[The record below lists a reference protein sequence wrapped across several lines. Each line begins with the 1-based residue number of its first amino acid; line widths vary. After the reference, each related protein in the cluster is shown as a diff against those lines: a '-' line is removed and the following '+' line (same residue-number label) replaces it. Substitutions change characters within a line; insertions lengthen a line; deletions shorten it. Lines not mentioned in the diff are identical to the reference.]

1 MEFFKSLN
9 IWYKRGIAA
18 ALGGA
23 AGFAYYY
30 YIGCAS
36 GTCPITSNPYL
47 TTGYGML
54 MGYLFIDKP
63 KKESKENEHG
73 NSSSTAAG
81 EKI

>member
-1 MEFFKSLN
+1 MEFFTSLN
-9 IWYKRGIAA
+9 VWYKRGIAA
-18 ALGGA
+18 GIGGI

-47 TTGYGML
+47 TTGYGVL

-63 KKESKENEHG
+63 KKEIKESNNG
-73 NSSSTAAG
+73 NDDNTATG